1 MGWKILISDG
11 LEESGIQALKK
22 NGFEVDNLK
31 LSEEELKRTLPDYDG
46 IIVRSATKVRSGLI
60 EGCPRLKF
68 IARAGVGLDN
78 IDVEYAKNKGIK
90 VINTPAS
97 SSRSVAEIAMGHMMC
112 LTRGLHVSN
121 RGWEGAQ
128 AFSNLKKLLSSSNEL
143 KGKTLLLVGL
153 GRIGRE
159 LAKMAL
165 GLEMK
170 VIATDPFVQ
179 YLNID
184 IHIQGQSITVD
195 IPLYTLEEALPLAD
209 YISLHAPYTG
219 QAILGPNNLH
229 LLKKTAFVIN
239 TSRGENIDEQAV
251 LEALKNNQLAG
262 VGLDVYQHEPNV
274 SSDWLNHPMVSVS
287 PHIGASTLEAQ
298 FRIAEEMVHQI
309 MSFRETFQ

>member
-1 MGWKILISDG
+1 MGWKILIADG
-11 LEESGIQALKK
+11 LEESGIQALKR

-31 LSEEELKRTLPDYDG
+31 LSEEELKRALPDYDG

-60 EGCPRLKF
+60 EGCQRLKF

-219 QAILGPNNLH
+219 QAILGPKNLP

-262 VGLDVYQHEPNV
+262 VGLDVYQNEPNV

-309 MSFRETFQ
+309 MSFKETFH

>member
-1 MGWKILISDG
+1 MGWKILIADG
-11 LEESGIQALKK
+11 LEESGILALKK
-22 NGFEVDNLK
+22 NGFKVDNLK
-31 LSEEELKRTLPDYDG
+31 LSEEELKRALPDYDG

-60 EGCPRLKF
+60 EGCQRLKF

-78 IDVEYAKNKGIK
+78 IDVDYAKNKGIK

-184 IHIQGQSITVD
+184 IHIQGQTITVD

-219 QAILGPNNLH
+219 QAILGEHNLH
-229 LLKKTAFVIN
+229 HLKKTAFIIN

-262 VGLDVYQHEPNV
+262 VGLDVYQNEPNV

-309 MSFRETFQ
+309 LSFRETFH